1 MGWTAFQI
9 ACVAVFAAIS
19 LWIDPRDLNVLAGG
33 LIIGIVVAFFV
44 TGFVVH
50 SQNLICRVR
59 LWRARRRT
67 VSQDGVHQASRET
80 LPMGAALRASR
91 SRLMAGE
98 GALRIARARSSDL
111 FPIRAVVTASF
122 ARLKWRVA
130 AASFRLRR
138 RRPKLQAP
146 PSPGSPHCYKMSTSQ
161 AVPESQWRGAR
172 QAA

>member
-67 VSQDGVHQASRET
+67 VSQDGVHQSLSRDPTDGSGFTRLAE
-80 LPMGAALRASR
+80 PVDGRRGSIENR
-91 SRLMAGE
+91 SRQIL
-98 GALRIARARSSDL
+98 
-111 FPIRAVVTASF
+111 
-122 ARLKWRVA
+122 
-130 AASFRLRR
+130 
-138 RRPKLQAP
+138 
-146 PSPGSPHCYKMSTSQ
+146 
-161 AVPESQWRGAR
+161 
-172 QAA
+172 